1 MLKNDPNVKNA
12 SVKNGWKI
20 YKYIN
25 TNWAFLAG
33 MTQSKQKALFSLCPS
48 SRTISKA
55 TKNKKVK
62 KRDVRCY

>member
-55 TKNKKVK
+55 TKNKKDKK
-62 KRDVRCY
+62 KRC